1 MNSLRSGFSQVLSL
15 SLSDSCSLSV
25 EPCSQ
30 TQINGRNTSTWA
42 FNSRPWKTGSVF
54 KTSVHLYP
62 PDLRT
67 ESVLPRES
75 SARGGRRRETLRLNS
90 QQAVQISHAQN
101 ALCHMNG
108 ARDFWSLQSC
118 RFSHGA
124 RRVTQQMAVRDMLI
138 VQCALQ
144 LLPKARSLTTYFL
157 IFQFQMTVSGWL
169 LLFCT
174 EDCTSINM
182 HTQTNNDIKE
192 RKKRQRLFTPSEGGL
207 VFGQSVT
214 SNK

>member
-1 MNSLRSGFSQVLSL
+1 MGEIHPHERLTADLGRQGVCLRHQCIYIL
-15 SLSDSCSLSV
+15 
-25 EPCSQ
+25 
-30 TQINGRNTSTWA
+30 QIWEL
-42 FNSRPWKTGSVF
+42 K
-54 KTSVHLYP
+54 
-62 PDLRT
+62 
-67 ESVLPRES
+67 SVLLRES
-75 SARGGRRRETLRLNS
+75 SAWGGRRRETLRLNS

-144 LLPKARSLTTYFL
+144 LLPKARSLTTYFSM
-157 IFQFQMTVSGWL
+157 FQFQMTLSGLLCYCFAQNIAKVSI
-169 LLFCT
+169 C
-174 EDCTSINM
+174 I
-182 HTQTNNDIKE
+182 HTNNDK
-192 RKKRQRLFTPSEGGL
+192 RKKGQRLFTPSEGRL

-214 SNK
+214 SNKKHLVYSKSK